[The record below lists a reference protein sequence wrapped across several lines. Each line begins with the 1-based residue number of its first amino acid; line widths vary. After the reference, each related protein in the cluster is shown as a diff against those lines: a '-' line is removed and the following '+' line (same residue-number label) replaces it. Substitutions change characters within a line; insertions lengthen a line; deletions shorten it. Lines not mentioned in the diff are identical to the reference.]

1 LIKKAD
7 GKWDENAV
15 EFKKRP
21 GEVDCNRVLE
31 KKEEEK
37 QECPDCGIIPS
48 LHWIRVALKKV
59 V

>member
-1 LIKKAD
+1 LIKKEN
-7 GKWDENAV
+7 GEWDESSV

-21 GEVDCNRVLE
+21 GEVDCNRVLT
-31 KKEEEK
+31 KEEEK
-37 QECPDCGIIPS
+37 KRQCPDCGHVSS